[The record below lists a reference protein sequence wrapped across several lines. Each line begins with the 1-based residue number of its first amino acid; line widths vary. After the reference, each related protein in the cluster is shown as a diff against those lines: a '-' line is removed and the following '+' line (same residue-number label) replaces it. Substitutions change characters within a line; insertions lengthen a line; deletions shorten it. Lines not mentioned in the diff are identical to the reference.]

1 MGNIPVFE
9 TAKLVDEKRLVHLL
23 PGKKQGAVGIDFRR
37 DAPSSPRK
45 PCVDQNGKIQA
56 VKQSPK
62 NNKKSKKPKGQDD
75 LFLC

>member
-9 TAKLVDEKRLVHLL
+9 TAKLVDEERLVHLL
-23 PGKKQGAVGIDFRR
+23 PGKKQGAVGIHFRR

-45 PCVDQNGKIQA
+45 PCIDQDGKVQA
-56 VKQSPK
+56 VKQNPE
-62 NNKKSKKPKGQDD
+62 NDKKRKKPKGQDD